1 MAAGNTD
8 SGKDLLRDIAA
19 RVTRLLEAIA
29 DDENALAYSIAED
42 LERELGAE
50 LARPGSQRT

>member
-29 DDENALAYSIAED
+29 DDEIALAYSIAED